1 MPKGKV
7 RLDKQLVSS
16 SLVTSRE
23 RARAL
28 ILEGRVEVSGRRM
41 DKPGTWIRPDESIK
55 LIQPDHPYVSR
66 GGVKLE
72 GAVKAFG
79 IMPKGKI
86 AMDVGASTGGFTH
99 CLLLNGALEVFAID
113 VGYGQFAWSL
123 RQDPRVK
130 LFERT
135 NIRYLEREKIP
146 KDIDLIAVDVS
157 FISLKTVV
165 PCLLPFMADKAEMV
179 CLIKPQFEVGKGNVG
194 KGGVVK
200 DQEKIL
206 EILRDIE
213 VFTGT
218 QGLKA
223 RGIEES
229 VLKGPK
235 GNQEYFIHLTKT
247 PQKQQ

>member
-1 MPKGKV
+1 MMPKGKV
-7 RLDKQLVSS
+7 RLDKWLVAS
-16 SLVTSRE
+16 SLAATRE

-28 ILEGRVEVSGRRM
+28 ILEGRIEVAGRPM
-41 DKPGTWIRPDESIK
+41 DKPGTWIRVDDPVR
-55 LIQPDHPYVSR
+55 LIEPDHPYVSR

-79 IMPKGKI
+79 IQPKGKM

-99 CLLLNGALEVFAID
+99 FLLLNGAREVYAID

-135 NIRYLEREKIP
+135 NIRYLDRRSISKA
-146 KDIDLIAVDVS
+146 IDLVVVDVS
-157 FISLKTVV
+157 FISLKTVI
-165 PCLLPFMADKAEMV
+165 PCLLPFMAKKAEMV

-200 DQEKIL
+200 DMEKIA
-206 EILRDIE
+206 E
-213 VFTGT
+213 V
-218 QGLKA
+218 LKSMESYA
-223 RGIEES
+223 CEKGFNVEGIEAS

-235 GNQEYFIHLTKT
+235 GNQEYFIYLTRHLI
-247 PQKQQ
+247 